1 MSLKNVINIQS
12 INQEINTI
20 FFDNYVFMS
29 DSKGIVWIA
38 SYPKSGNTW
47 IRSIITSM
55 LYTKD
60 GNFNFEL
67 IKKIDQ
73 FETLNNFNF
82 LKKQK
87 LDHFEQLNKMNI
99 VSQYWL
105 EAQKRLID
113 KNKILFFKTHSANYE
128 YDNLVFANNET
139 TKGYIYVI
147 RDPRDIIISY
157 SKFLGI
163 SVDEMAEIITLREN
177 KIYGPSKKI
186 GVFLTRWDY
195 HVASWVRVNKPK
207 LILRYEDMLLNP
219 RQLVLQIARY
229 LTEDL
234 NVKFNIDENKI
245 NNIVH
250 TTSFLKLKRDEEKLG
265 FFESSKNS
273 VFFRSGKKNQW
284 QDILTKK
291 QLLFIEENFK
301 QYMTTYKYI

>member
-1 MSLKNVINIQS
+1 MNN
-12 INQEINTI
+12 NN
-20 FFDNYVFMS
+20 
-29 DSKGIVWIA
+29 GIVWIA

-60 GNFNFEL
+60 GKFNFEL

-73 FETLNNFNF
+73 FETLHNFKF
-82 LKKQK
+82 LKQIKI
-87 LDHFEQLNKMNI
+87 DHFEQLNKMNI

-105 EAQKRLID
+105 EAQKKIID
-113 KNKILFFKTHSANYE
+113 KNKTLFFKTHSANYD

-139 TKGYIYVI
+139 TKGCIYII
-147 RDPRDIIISY
+147 RDPRDIVISY

-163 SVDEMAEIITLREN
+163 SVDEMLKIITLREN
-177 KIYGPSKKI
+177 KIYDPSKKI

-195 HVASWVRVNKPK
+195 HVASWVRIKKPK
-207 LILRYEDMLLNP
+207 LILKYEDMLLNP
-219 RQLVLQIARY
+219 RQLIIQIAKY
-229 LTEDL
+229 LTENL
-234 NVKFNIDENKI
+234 NIKFNIDEDKI
-245 NNIVH
+245 NNIVR
-250 TTSFLKLKRDEEKLG
+250 TTSFRKLKDDEEKSG

-291 QLLFIEENFK
+291 QLLFIEGNFK
-301 QYMTTYKYI
+301 QYMTIYKYI

>member
-1 MSLKNVINIQS
+1 MNN
-12 INQEINTI
+12 NN
-20 FFDNYVFMS
+20 
-29 DSKGIVWIA
+29 GIVWIA

-60 GNFNFEL
+60 GKFNFEL

-73 FETLNNFNF
+73 FETLHNFKF
-82 LKKQK
+82 LKQIKI
-87 LDHFEQLNKMNI
+87 DHFEQLNKMNI

-105 EAQKRLID
+105 EAQKKIID
-113 KNKILFFKTHSANYE
+113 KNKTLFFKTHSVNYD

-139 TKGYIYVI
+139 TKGCIYII
-147 RDPRDIIISY
+147 RDPRDIVISY

-163 SVDEMAEIITLREN
+163 SVDEMVKIITLREN
-177 KIYGPSKKI
+177 KIYDPSKKI

-195 HVASWVRVNKPK
+195 HVASWVRIKKPK
-207 LILRYEDMLLNP
+207 LILKYEDMLLNP
-219 RQLVLQIARY
+219 RQLIIQIAKY
-229 LTEDL
+229 LTENL
-234 NVKFNIDENKI
+234 NIKFNIDEDKI
-245 NNIVH
+245 NNIVR
-250 TTSFLKLKRDEEKLG
+250 TTSFRKLKDDEEKSG

-291 QLLFIEENFK
+291 QLLFIEGNFK
-301 QYMTTYKYI
+301 QYMTMYKYI

>member
-1 MSLKNVINIQS
+1 MNN
-12 INQEINTI
+12 NN
-20 FFDNYVFMS
+20 
-29 DSKGIVWIA
+29 GIVWIA

-60 GNFNFEL
+60 GKFHFEL

-73 FETLNNFNF
+73 FETLHNFKF
-82 LKKQK
+82 LKQIKI
-87 LDHFEQLNKMNI
+87 DHFEQLNKMNI

-105 EAQKRLID
+105 EAQKKLIN
-113 KNKILFFKTHSANYE
+113 KNKILFFKTHSANYD

-139 TKGYIYVI
+139 TKGCIYII
-147 RDPRDIIISY
+147 RDPRDIVISY

-163 SVDEMAEIITLREN
+163 SVDEMVKIITLREN
-177 KIYGPSKKI
+177 KIYDPSKKI

-195 HVASWVRVNKPK
+195 HVASWVRINKPK
-207 LILRYEDMLLNP
+207 LILKYEDMLLNP
-219 RQLVLQIARY
+219 RQLIIQIAKY
-229 LTEDL
+229 LIEDL
-234 NVKFNIDENKI
+234 NIKFNIDDDKI
-245 NNIVH
+245 NNIVR
-250 TTSFLKLKRDEEKLG
+250 TTSFRKLKDDEEKSG

-291 QLLFIEENFK
+291 QLLFIEGNFK
-301 QYMTTYKYI
+301 QYMTMYKYI

>member
-1 MSLKNVINIQS
+1 MNN
-12 INQEINTI
+12 NN
-20 FFDNYVFMS
+20 
-29 DSKGIVWIA
+29 GIVWIA

-60 GNFNFEL
+60 GKFNFEL

-73 FETLNNFNF
+73 FETLHNFKF
-82 LKKQK
+82 LKQIKI
-87 LDHFEQLNKMNI
+87 DHFEQLNKMNI

-105 EAQKRLID
+105 EAQKKIID
-113 KNKILFFKTHSANYE
+113 KNKTLFFKTHSANYD

-139 TKGYIYVI
+139 TKGCIYII
-147 RDPRDIIISY
+147 RDPRDIVISY

-163 SVDEMAEIITLREN
+163 SVDEMVKIITLREN
-177 KIYGPSKKI
+177 KIYDPSKKI

-195 HVASWVRVNKPK
+195 HVASWVRIKKPK
-207 LILRYEDMLLNP
+207 LILKYEDMLLNP
-219 RQLVLQIARY
+219 RQLIIQIAKY
-229 LTEDL
+229 LTENL
-234 NVKFNIDENKI
+234 NIKFNIDEDKI
-245 NNIVH
+245 NNIVR
-250 TTSFLKLKRDEEKLG
+250 TTSFRKLKDDEEKSG

-291 QLLFIEENFK
+291 QLLFIEGNFK
-301 QYMTTYKYI
+301 QYMTMYKYI

>member
-1 MSLKNVINIQS
+1 MNN
-12 INQEINTI
+12 NN
-20 FFDNYVFMS
+20 
-29 DSKGIVWIA
+29 GIVWIA

-60 GNFNFEL
+60 GKFNFEL

-73 FETLNNFNF
+73 FETLHNFKF
-82 LKKQK
+82 LKQIKI
-87 LDHFEQLNKMNI
+87 DHFEQLNKMNI

-105 EAQKRLID
+105 EAQKKIID
-113 KNKILFFKTHSANYE
+113 KNKTLFFKTHSANYD

-139 TKGYIYVI
+139 TKGCIYII
-147 RDPRDIIISY
+147 RDPRDIVISY

-163 SVDEMAEIITLREN
+163 SVDEMVKIITLREN
-177 KIYGPSKKI
+177 KIYDPSKKI

-195 HVASWVRVNKPK
+195 HVASWVRINKPK
-207 LILRYEDMLLNP
+207 LILKYEDMLLNP
-219 RQLVLQIARY
+219 RQLIIQIAKY
-229 LTEDL
+229 LIEDL
-234 NVKFNIDENKI
+234 NIKFNIDDDKI
-245 NNIVH
+245 NNIVR
-250 TTSFLKLKRDEEKLG
+250 TTSFRKLKDDEEKSG

-291 QLLFIEENFK
+291 QLLFIEGNFK
-301 QYMTTYKYI
+301 QYMTMYKYI